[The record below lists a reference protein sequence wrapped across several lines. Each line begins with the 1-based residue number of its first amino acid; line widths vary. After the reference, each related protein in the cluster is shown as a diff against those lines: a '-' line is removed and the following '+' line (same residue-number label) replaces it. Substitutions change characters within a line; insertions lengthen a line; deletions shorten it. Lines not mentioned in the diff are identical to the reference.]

1 MRSNRVS
8 LTLFVLLCGI
18 VSFIACSKYKDT
30 NPPSTDLPADKAVIA
45 TIQGRVLDENGVPV
59 MSAVVRGGGK
69 DTTTDVNGGFL
80 FNNIQ
85 VSSRFGY
92 VKVQKPGYFTA
103 GRSVITNAGGTN
115 YVTIS
120 LIPRTAKGSFTAA
133 SGGTI
138 VVQAGDTVV
147 FDPASVV
154 NDVTKAAYT
163 GTVHVYAAYLDP
175 TDINLPRTM
184 PGDLRGIGK
193 DGKETALQTF
203 GMMVVEL
210 EGDAGEKLQLAA
222 GKTAALTMAIPASM
236 QATTPASMPLWYF
249 NDTTGKW
256 IEQGTA
262 TRKGNSLCG
271 TTSHF
276 TYWNWAMYFNAVLF
290 NVSLKDPQGHPL
302 IYTRIQF
309 TSSTG
314 DVRGSFTDQAG
325 NANGMLPQG
334 QSMLFQVLNACGSP
348 VFGENLGPVLANQDL
363 GTLTVD
369 PDNAVLTLTGT
380 VKDCSN
386 NAVATGYVNVLLEGL
401 SYRAPITDGAFSLE
415 IARCSGSTA
424 DAQVTAMDLGA
435 QQTGKTVTVS
445 VKSGPQDLGILSA
458 CGVTISQLIKVT
470 VNGID
475 YTWSDPPDQ
484 FGYQSNYINANSSAT
499 GNHIEMIM
507 SPPLSAAGTF
517 DFLYFSVYGPSVKFG
532 GMAGNVNAIH
542 CEITAFGPVAGNVT
556 GIISGNVYDSVAL
569 KSYPITGSL
578 MVKRTR

>member
-1 MRSNRVS
+1 LRSNRVS

-30 NPPSTDLPADKAVIA
+30 NPPSTDLPADKPVIA

-120 LIPRTAKGSFTAA
+120 LIPRTSKGSFTAA

-154 NDVTKAAYT
+154 NDATKAAYT

-276 TYWNWAMYFNAVLF
+276 TFWNCDAPMSVVNFKVRIIDQHGNPVAHQFLQF
-290 NVSLKDPQGHPL
+290 VSPTLGAAGGYTDLTGLAQGL
-302 IYTRIQF
+302 I
-309 TSSTG
+309 
-314 DVRGSFTDQAG
+314 
-325 NANGMLPQG
+325 PKG
-334 QSMLFQVLNACGSP
+334 QTLLFQVINPCGSMI
-348 VFGENLGPVLANQDL
+348 FGENIGPVLADQDL
-363 GTLTVD
+363 GTLTV
-369 PDNAVLTLTGT
+369 NIETTALTFTGT
-380 VKDCSN
+380 VVDCSN
-386 NAVATGYVNVLLEGL
+386 KPVANGWVNVLLDGL
-401 SYRAPITDGAFSLE
+401 NYRASVTNGAFALP
-415 IARCSGSTA
+415 IIRCSGSTSQ
-424 DAQVTAMDLGA
+424 AQITAGDYGAQQAGKATSVSVKTGSMDLG
-435 QQTGKTVTVS
+435 Q
-445 VKSGPQDLGILSA
+445 LSA
-458 CGVTISQLIKVT
+458 CGNDFDQTVDITINGTNYFWSVLPDNISYYSTAIEAYSTVTRSQVSM
-470 VNGID
+470 
-475 YTWSDPPDQ
+475 Y
-484 FGYQSNYINANSSAT
+484 
-499 GNHIEMIM
+499 
-507 SPPLSAAGTF
+507 LSAPMTGIGAFDLAGF
-517 DFLYFSVYGPSVKFG
+517 GVYGPNIQINQIPPNDIVHFT
-532 GMAGNVNAIH
+532 
-542 CEITAFGPVAGNVT
+542 ITGYGPVNGYVT
-556 GIISGNVYDSVAL
+556 GTLSGNVFDSVAQ

-578 MVKRTR
+578 KVKRTQ